1 MNPNPLP
8 TSLQLRRLNN
18 RYQLVIDSVETFR
31 CIPDLDPIH
40 WAANSAPI
48 GGLSC
53 NQQFLQYLDTDKNQR
68 ILPVEVIKGC
78 EWLID
83 SMKSLD
89 GVITQSD
96 KIALDNFRQDTSQG
110 QQLKDIAT
118 LILEN
123 LGKET
128 DYICLDNV
136 QARAGILKLGA
147 TNGDGVLPPSVLT
160 GTEQQFVVD
169 CLTLFGGV
177 NGIGGE
183 KGIDID
189 TLHKL
194 NQKITQWLTWQE
206 QCPVSQFT
214 TAITDVLHNI
224 GPLLDQH
231 FTWVHKPNT
240 EDTTNYLTNQP
251 HPILIKDLWVHP
263 KHREIWHSLWSVVLD
278 ALEITELSWTVWEQ
292 LWRDTQTYTQW
303 YTKRPIGNF
312 TALSNE
318 RLIEMQ
324 QSTPI
329 QADLQEKLIKDKSV
343 SKLLEQLSLLEKTLL
358 FQQHLCP
365 LLNSF
370 VNFSMFYNPATRSM
384 PEIGSLLLDGRWFR
398 LVVHVPNKDKHL
410 QQAKNS
416 GFFLLYLTV
425 QHPSGV
431 FDIAVAVTGA
441 ERGDLHIGKK
451 GVFYDTEFTQFPA
464 DVTDIVDNPINI
476 KEALLKPLEKLQT
489 LAKQRLEKFS
499 QEKEKELESGIN
511 SNNNDKTNWM
521 NGGVTLAALS
531 SSFAYLVKTLTSVK
545 ITSILLVILAPL
557 TILALFS
564 SLIAGWKLHKR
575 DLGPIL
581 EASGWGINHTLRVP
595 DWASEVFT
603 FGVLVPKPNRSTN
616 KDMLLVFEHTA
627 NPYGTI
633 KRISLGLLTIVLLI
647 LLWWR
652 WDLINELLQNW
663 DSLEVPQSAE

>member
-18 RYQLVIDSVETFR
+18 RYQLVVDSVDTFKR
-31 CIPDLDPIH
+31 IPDLDPIH
-40 WAANSAPI
+40 WSANSAPI
-48 GGLSC
+48 DGLSC
-53 NQQFLQYLDTDKNQR
+53 NQQFLAYLDTDNNQR
-68 ILPVEVIKGC
+68 ILPAEVITGC

-89 GVITQSD
+89 GVITQSE
-96 KIALDNFRQDTSQG
+96 KIALDNFRQDTSLG
-110 QQLKDIAT
+110 QQLKDIAK
-118 LILEN
+118 LILHN

-128 DYICLDNV
+128 DYICLDDV

-160 GTEQQFVVD
+160 GAEQQFVVD
-169 CLTLFGGV
+169 CLTLFD
-177 NGIGGE
+177 GISDISGE
-183 KGIDID
+183 KGIDASI
-189 TLHKL
+189 LNEL
-194 NQKITQWLTWQE
+194 NQKVTQWFSWQE
-206 QCPVSQFT
+206 QCPVSKFT
-214 TAITDVLHNI
+214 PNINAILHQI
-224 GPLLDQH
+224 SPLLDQH
-231 FTWVHKPNT
+231 FTWVHKPQT
-240 EDTTNYLTNQP
+240 EHLTNHLTNQP
-251 HPILIKDLWVHP
+251 HSILLKNQWVHP
-263 KHREIWHSLWSVVLD
+263 EHREIWHSLWSIVLEP
-278 ALEITELSWTVWEQ
+278 LEIIELSWTIWEQ
-292 LWRDTQTYTQW
+292 LWWDAQAYKRW

-312 TALSNE
+312 TALSDQ
-318 RLIEMQ
+318 RLLEMQ
-324 QSTPI
+324 QSNTI
-329 QADLQEKLIKDKSV
+329 QEALRQQLQLDQSV
-343 SKLLEQLSLLEKTLL
+343 SKHLEQLSLLEKTLL
-358 FQQHLCP
+358 FQEHLCP
-365 LLNSF
+365 FINSF
-370 VNFSMFYNPATRSM
+370 VNFSTFYNPATRSM

-398 LVVHVPNKDKHL
+398 LVVHVPNKEKHL
-410 QQAKNS
+410 QQAQNS

-425 QHPSGV
+425 QHSNGP

-451 GVFYDTEFTQFPA
+451 GVFYDTHFTQFPA
-464 DVTDIVDNPINI
+464 EVTNIVDNPINI

-499 QEKEKELESGIN
+499 KDKEQELESGIN
-511 SNNNDKTNWM
+511 SNSEKTNWM

-545 ITSILLVILAPL
+545 ITSILLVILTPL

-564 SLIAGWKLHKR
+564 SLVAGWKLHKR

-581 EASGWGINHTLRVP
+581 EASGWGINHPLRVP

-603 FGVLVPKPNRSTN
+603 LGALVPKPNRSAN

-633 KRISLGLLTIVLLI
+633 KRISLGLLTIALLS

-652 WDLINELLQNW
+652 WDLMSELLQNW
-663 DSLEVPQSAE
+663 DSLKTMPSTK